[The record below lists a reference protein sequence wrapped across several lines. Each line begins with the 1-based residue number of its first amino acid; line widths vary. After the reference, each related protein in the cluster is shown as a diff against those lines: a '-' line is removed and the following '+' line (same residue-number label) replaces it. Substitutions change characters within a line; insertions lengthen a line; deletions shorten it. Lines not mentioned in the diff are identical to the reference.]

1 MSPHEPNTQPHNYQH
16 SANLIFPPT
25 KAWIYTSSDLNS
37 QLLSPIPIN
46 CWVSGTVRGCLLLA
60 IDLRN

>member
-1 MSPHEPNTQPHNYQH
+1 MNPTHNLNNYQH
-16 SANLIFPPT
+16 SVNLIFPPN

-46 CWVSGTVRGCLLLA
+46 CWVSGTVRGCLLLE